1 MTQLPRITLL
11 VALLA
16 LGACRSDPIQF
27 HTLTP
32 AQPAPTSHNAA
43 DEILI
48 ESVSVPPQVD
58 RPQLVIRQGDSSL
71 AILETQWWGATLV
84 DELRSALVD
93 QLSNT
98 RPARKLSLRVDVQ
111 RFDSLPGQYAL
122 LDARWRLRAREA
134 NTQLTCRSTLQ
145 TAAGSS
151 IAAAAHL
158 PPLFSPAHRERG
170 DRPNPPPQVGIG
182 TASLPRPMPLSPTR
196 KVS

>member
-1 MTQLPRITLL
+1 MTTGVMSMTPLPRITLL
-11 VALLA
+11 VALVA

-32 AQPAPTSHNAA
+32 AQPAPSSHVAA

-84 DELRSALVD
+84 DELRSALID

-98 RPARKLSLRVDVQ
+98 RAARKLSLRVDVQ
-111 RFDSLPGQYAL
+111 RFDSVPGQYAL
-122 LDARWRLRAREA
+122 LDAKWRLRARES

-151 IAAAAHL
+151 INDVVIAQQANVKRLVALISQAATSASVAC
-158 PPLFSPAHRERG
+158 PA
-170 DRPNPPPQVGIG
+170 
-182 TASLPRPMPLSPTR
+182 TR
-196 KVS
+196 

>member
-1 MTQLPRITLL
+1 MTPLPRITLL
-11 VALLA
+11 IALMA

-32 AQPAPTSHNAA
+32 AQPAPSFHTAP

-48 ESVSVPPQVD
+48 EGVSVPPQVD

-93 QLSNT
+93 QLST
-98 RPARKLSLRVDVQ
+98 VRAAHKLSLRVDVQ
-111 RFDSLPGQYAL
+111 RFDSVPGQYAL

-134 NTQLTCRSTLQ
+134 NIQLTCRSTLQ
-145 TAAGSS
+145 TAAGGS
-151 IAAAAHL
+151 IDEVVIAQQANVKRLVAMISQAAM
-158 PPLFSPAHRERG
+158 SPNAG
-170 DRPNPPPQVGIG
+170 CP
-182 TASLPRPMPLSPTR
+182 ASR
-196 KVS
+196 

>member
-1 MTQLPRITLL
+1 MTPLPRITLL
-11 VALLA
+11 VALVA

-32 AQPAPTSHNAA
+32 AQPAPSSHVAA

-84 DELRSALVD
+84 DELRSALID

-98 RPARKLSLRVDVQ
+98 RAARKLSLRVDVQ
-111 RFDSLPGQYAL
+111 RFDSVPGQYAL
-122 LDARWRLRAREA
+122 LDAKWRLRARES

-151 IAAAAHL
+151 INDVVIAQQANVKRLVALISQAATSASVAC
-158 PPLFSPAHRERG
+158 PA
-170 DRPNPPPQVGIG
+170 
-182 TASLPRPMPLSPTR
+182 TR
-196 KVS
+196 